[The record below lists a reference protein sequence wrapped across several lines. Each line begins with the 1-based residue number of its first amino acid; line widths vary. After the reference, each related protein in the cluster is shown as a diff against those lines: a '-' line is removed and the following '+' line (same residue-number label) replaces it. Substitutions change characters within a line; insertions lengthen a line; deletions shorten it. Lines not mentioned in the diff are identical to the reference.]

1 MIRFD
6 LRTKIAATI
15 FVLVAVATLLINFVL
30 VVALQKA
37 LVQEHVLRGRAALA
51 SLHETAAHFGTD
63 RSNLELSWI
72 RNGAGAD
79 AVVLVDT
86 DGRLVLSG
94 LITEMRPL
102 LVKLAK
108 TAGASRRSAVA
119 FHGQTWGVFWRQ
131 PRFALISTPVGTG
144 GAGAAMALSLEGVYR
159 TLRGAQKV
167 LFVYLL
173 INAGLLTLLGVL
185 RISHLAVKPI
195 ERLLKRA
202 ETYQGDGSV
211 LFSSERGDSEF
222 NRLSRALNRLLQRV
236 SEDRETLRETVRSL
250 EQTNLDLK
258 KAQNDIIQAEKLA
271 SVGRLSSGIAHEIG
285 NPIGIVLGYLDLLRQ
300 SEISEEERNDYI
312 QRAEAE
318 INRIST
324 ILRQLLDFSRPSSG
338 DSENV
343 SVHSVLTDMVEIVKV
358 QPLMAQ
364 VSIRLALSA
373 KKDRVQADPNQLRQ
387 VFLNLM
393 INAADAV
400 SLPDQTEAGRLDIG
414 SEELF
419 PEGKDGYSGSP
430 MLKIWFADNGPGI
443 DEKDIGNIFDPFFT
457 TKAPGKGT
465 GLGLSVCFMIVENMG
480 GRIFAESLEN
490 GGTVITL
497 YLPLVSGDVS

>member
-6 LRTKIAATI
+6 LRTKIAGTV
-15 FVLVAVATLLINFVL
+15 FVLVAVATLLIDFVL
-30 VVALQKA
+30 VVAMQKE
-37 LVQEHVLRGRAALA
+37 LVQEHVIRGRAALTA
-51 SLHETAAHFGTD
+51 FQETAVFAQGEL
-63 RSNLELSWI
+63 SNLDLGWL
-72 RNGAGAD
+72 RNGVGAD
-79 AVVLVDT
+79 AVVFVGPDE
-86 DGRLVLSG
+86 RLAVSG
-94 LITEMRPL
+94 MVTEVGPL
-102 LVKLAK
+102 LVKMAK
-108 TAGASRRSAVA
+108 TAGTNRRSSVS
-119 FHGQTWGVFWRQ
+119 FQGQTWGVFWRQ
-131 PRFALISTPVGTG
+131 PRFALISVPVGTG
-144 GAGAAMALSLEGVYR
+144 GAGAAMAISLETVYR
-159 TLRGAQKV
+159 TLRSTQKV

-185 RISHLAVKPI
+185 RLSHLAVKPI

-202 ETYQGDGSV
+202 ETYQGDGSA
-211 LFSSERGDSEF
+211 LFLSERGDSEF
-222 NRLSRALNRLLQRV
+222 SRLSRALNRLLQRV
-236 SEDRETLRETVRSL
+236 SDDRETLRETVRSL
-250 EQTNLDLK
+250 EKTNLDLK

-285 NPIGIVLGYLDLLRQ
+285 NPIGIVLGYLELLRQ
-300 SEISEEERNDYI
+300 SEIAEEERMEYI
-312 QRAEAE
+312 QRAETE

-338 DSENV
+338 DSEYV

-358 QPLMAQ
+358 QPLMAH
-364 VSIRLALSA
+364 VSIDLGLSSA
-373 KKDRVQADPNQLRQ
+373 KDRVKADPNQLRQ

-400 SLPDQTEAGRLDIG
+400 SLSGQSEAGRLDIG
-414 SEELF
+414 TEELSADD
-419 PEGKDGYSGSP
+419 PDGRSASP

-480 GRIFAESLEN
+480 GRIFAESCER

-497 YLPLVSGDVS
+497 YLPLVTGDAS